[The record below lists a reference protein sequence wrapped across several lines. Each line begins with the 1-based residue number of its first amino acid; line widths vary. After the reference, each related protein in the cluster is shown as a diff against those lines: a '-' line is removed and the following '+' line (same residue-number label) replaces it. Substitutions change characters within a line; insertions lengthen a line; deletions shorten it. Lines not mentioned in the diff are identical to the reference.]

1 MNHEL
6 QGAEANWASRRWQG
20 RGGHY
25 GYRSWINLWRWMK
38 NVSWALILPKTPFY
52 QLPFSI
58 IMSVLTVD
66 FLKSEI
72 FCLHHE
78 CEHSFTQNKRISSL
92 MKDEQPASCSETRFL
107 FNNRPVSHIAGVWET
122 TADHCS
128 YFIREVKRVFSTLME
143 CPSPS
148 LTRLQ

>member
-20 RGGHY
+20 WG
-25 GYRSWINLWRWMK
+25 RSLWVQKLNKFMEIDEK
-38 NVSWALILPKTPFY
+38 CLMGIDSPFFY

-58 IMSVLTVD
+58 IMSVLSVD
-66 FLKSEI
+66 FLKSEM
-72 FCLHHE
+72 FCFHHE
-78 CEHSFTQNKRISSL
+78 CEHPFTQNKRISSL

-128 YFIREVKRVFSTLME
+128 YFIREVKRVFSAVME